1 MYFIGKLFKL
11 SENDDFDVE
20 HLGTEADIGENDLL
34 LDIITNLQACKS
46 FHNNLQNSVVD
57 NLHEM
62 ITSFLMEFRETM
74 DRDIKLNGWS

>member
-1 MYFIGKLFKL
+1 M
-11 SENDDFDVE
+11 SENDNFEVE
-20 HLGTEADIGENDLL
+20 HLGTEADIEENDLL

-46 FHNNLQNSVVD
+46 FHNNLKNSVVD